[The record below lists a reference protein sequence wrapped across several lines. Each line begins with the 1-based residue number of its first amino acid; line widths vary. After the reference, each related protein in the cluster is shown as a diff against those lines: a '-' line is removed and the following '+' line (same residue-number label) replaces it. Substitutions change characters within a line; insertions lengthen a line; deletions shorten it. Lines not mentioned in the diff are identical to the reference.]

1 MESREVISNKN
12 IEMEGAKI
20 IKPSV
25 IRDNRGFF
33 YESWNQSTFQRLT
46 SENIHFYQDNH
57 SRSTKGVLR
66 GLHYQINPMG
76 QGKLVR
82 CTSGKIFDVIVDL
95 RKSSKSFLQWFG
107 IELSSENHF
116 QLWIPVGFAHGFIT
130 LTDTA
135 DVQYK
140 ATQFWSKEYERSLI
154 WDDPTIGIKWPLEKF
169 LIQNP
174 ILNEKDSLAMS
185 IKQNEDNKN
194 LFL

>member
-1 MESREVISNKN
+1 METTVIISNKN
-12 IEMEGAKI
+12 IEMEGPLV

-25 IRDNRGFF
+25 FKDNRGFF
-33 YESWNQSTFQRLT
+33 YESWNQSTFQRLIKK
-46 SENIHFYQDNH
+46 NIHFYQDNH

-66 GLHYQINPMG
+66 GLHYQLNPKG

-82 CTSGKIFDVIVDL
+82 CSSGKIFDVIVDL

-116 QLWIPVGFAHGFIT
+116 QLWIPIGFAHGFIT
-130 LTDTA
+130 LTDKA

-140 ATQFWSKEYERSLI
+140 TSQYWSKDHERSLI
-154 WDDPTIGIKWPLEKF
+154 WNDPKIGITWPLKEY
-169 LIQNP
+169 LIKKP

-185 IKQNEDNKN
+185 IKQNDENHN